1 MITYITFLKIW
12 VNFLS
17 KKSPKSFI
25 PINFYIFGDL
35 VSILSAVYTCHIIIT
50 GLDFFIFFICRMQ
63 KNSKNKM
70 WWSSAQLDKDPSAER
85 GETHFGGTSSGLL
98 SRRCPIVF
106 YIKIFPDSYRWSP
119 WLNLFGKCVFCSSW
133 QPFWRFSNIMSK
145 TLETRLS
152 VVCGSKCLDSRT
164 IFRC

>member
-1 MITYITFLKIW
+1 MSKFSLQKISQKLYPNKLLHFWGSSFHSFCSIYLPYNTYWIWFFFLI
-12 VNFLS
+12 
-17 KKSPKSFI
+17 
-25 PINFYIFGDL
+25 
-35 VSILSAVYTCHIIIT
+35 
-50 GLDFFIFFICRMQ
+50 FICRMQ
-63 KNSKNKM
+63 KNPKNKM
-70 WWSSAQLDKDPSAER
+70 WWSSAQLDKDPSPER

-119 WLNLFGKCVFCSSW
+119 WPNLFDKWVFCSSW
-133 QPFWRFSNIMSK
+133 QPFWCFSNIMSK

-152 VVCGSKCLDSRT
+152 GVCGSKCLDSRT